1 MTTSRKRRAF
11 VSGLMV
17 QLAALAL
24 GLMIVFPI
32 LYGILGAFKSA
43 AEFSAY
49 PPGFWPRSFA
59 YTQNFQDAVQRV
71 PFLRYGFNS
80 LAVALIGTSVRLLF
94 AVLAAFAFVFYN
106 FRFKKALFL
115 VILATMM
122 LPGDTLLVTNYLTV
136 SRLGLIDSYLGM
148 AITSFVG
155 ATQMFMLRQSFLTFP
170 RDLRDAGAMDGCGDL
185 RFLTTILLPVTRPV
199 LVTLFAQSFITIWN
213 AYLWPL
219 LVTNSSHM
227 RTVQVGI
234 TMITSFED
242 TNYHLVLAGV
252 ALSLLPSFLLFL
264 ILRRNIQRNM
274 TAGALVG

>member
-1 MTTSRKRRAF
+1 MSGMKRR
-11 VSGLMV
+11 
-17 QLAALAL
+17 QLWGGIAAQAAALAL
-24 GLMIVFPI
+24 GLIIIFPI
-32 LYGILGAFKSA
+32 VYGILGAFKSP

-49 PPGFWPRSFA
+49 PPTFWPKSFA
-59 YTQNFQDAVQRV
+59 YTQNFSDAFARV
-71 PFLRYGFNS
+71 PFLRFGFNS
-80 LAVALIGTSVRLLF
+80 LVVALIGTVIRLLF
-94 AVLAAFAFVFYN
+94 AILAAFAFAFYD
-106 FRFKKALFL
+106 FRLKNALFL
-115 VILATMM
+115 VVLATMM

-136 SRLGLIDSYLGM
+136 SRLRLLDSYLGM

-170 RDLRDAGAMDGCGDL
+170 RELKDAGQMDGCGDL
-185 RFLTTILLPVTRPV
+185 RFLATILLPISKPV
-199 LVTLFAQSFITIWN
+199 LVTLFVQSFVTMWN

-219 LVTNSSHM
+219 LVTNSNHM
-227 RTVQVGI
+227 RTIQVGI

-252 ALSLLPSFLLFL
+252 ALSLIPAFLLFI